1 MGSQSREANEK
12 GSANHNSC
20 RCLALQWGQEGG
32 TVQQIH
38 GPLMVGSSGEDV
50 KIVQSILNRAFPAGQ
65 IATDGMFEVRTE
77 AAVRA
82 F

>member
-1 MGSQSREANEK
+1 M
-12 GSANHNSC
+12 
-20 RCLALQWGQEGG
+20 
-32 TVQQIH
+32 QQIH